1 MKDFAGRTALITGAS
16 SGIGEEIAKQL
27 AAAGTH
33 LVLVARRVD
42 RLNTLA
48 TELSGQYGIPVDV
61 IALDLGQ
68 PGAAATLHARTEGVG
83 KRIDILVNNAGFA
96 QEGNFL
102 DVPLESHLAVNQLNM
117 TAVTELA
124 WHFGRSMRARG
135 EGWVLNTASVGAFA
149 PVPKLA
155 IYTSGKAYVLS
166 LGEAMSEELRP
177 HGITVTTLCPGG
189 TWTEFM
195 SVAGQTVDGIKKL
208 GMMSA
213 EDVARAGLKGLA
225 RGERVVVPGLMYKAS
240 MPLLR
245 LLPSMLKVK
254 LTDRVMN

>member
-1 MKDFAGRTALITGAS
+1 MKKFAGKTALVTGAS

-27 AAAGTH
+27 AAAGAH
-33 LVLVARRVD
+33 LVLVARRAD
-42 RLNTLA
+42 RLEALA
-48 TELSGQYGIPVDV
+48 AELSAAHGIRARAF
-61 IALDLGQ
+61 ALDLAA
-68 PGAAATLHARTEGVG
+68 PNAAAELFAGTEGAG
-83 KRIDILVNNAGFA
+83 ETIDILVNNAGFG

-102 DVPLESHLAVNQLNM
+102 DLPLAKHLAVNHLNM
-117 TAVTELA
+117 TVLTELC
-124 WHFGRSMRARG
+124 WHYGNAMRARG
-135 EGWVLNTASVGAFA
+135 EGWILNTASVGGFA

-166 LGEAMSEELRP
+166 LGEALSEEVQP
-177 HGITVTTLCPGG
+177 HGVTVTTLCPGG

-195 SVAGQTVDGIKKL
+195 SIAGQTVDGIKKL

-213 EDVARAGLKGLA
+213 ESVARAGLKGLA
-225 RGERVVVPGLMYKAS
+225 RGERVVVPGVMYKAS

-254 LTDRVMN
+254 LTDKVMN

>member
-1 MKDFAGRTALITGAS
+1 MKDFSGKTALITGAS
-16 SGIGEEIAKQL
+16 SGIGEQIAKQL
-27 AAAGTH
+27 AQAGAH
-33 LVLVARRVD
+33 LILVARRTD
-42 RLNTLA
+42 RLEALA
-48 TELSGQYGIPVDV
+48 DELASRHGIRAE
-61 IALDLGQ
+61 ALACDLGRPQ
-68 PGAAATLHARTEGVG
+68 AAAELYARTEGAGRRV
-83 KRIDILVNNAGFA
+83 DILVNNAGFA

-102 DVPLESHLAVNQLNM
+102 DLPLETHLAVNQLNM

-124 WHFGRSMRARG
+124 WHFGRAMRARG
-135 EGWVLNTASVGAFA
+135 EGWILNTASVGAFA

-166 LGEAMSEELRP
+166 LGEALSEELRP
-177 HGITVTTLCPGG
+177 HGVTVTSLCPGG

-195 SVAGQTVDGIKKL
+195 SVAGQTIDGIKKL

-254 LTDRVMN
+254 LTDKVMN